1 MFIGEYEHSV
11 DQKGRIIIPSKYREE
26 LGSVFYV
33 TKGLEKCLYVYS
45 SAEWDKIRE
54 KLEQLPI
61 TTNKNA
67 GAFVRF
73 FLSGACECEMDKQG
87 RILIPSKL
95 MEYAAIDKQVT
106 CIGVSTRLELWSTPN
121 WNDYTSQDCLSPEEM
136 ASNME
141 MIGLRF

>member
-45 SAEWDKIRE
+45 SAEWNKIQE

-73 FLSGACECEMDKQG
+73 FLSGACECEMDKQRG
-87 RILIPSKL
+87 
-95 MEYAAIDKQVT
+95 
-106 CIGVSTRLELWSTPN
+106 
-121 WNDYTSQDCLSPEEM
+121 SPEIRCCAAPRTWGFCSKERCGKPISILAQETGTSTAPM
-136 ASNME
+136 RPYGCGGVNRCRTDHQKS
-141 MIGLRF
+141 